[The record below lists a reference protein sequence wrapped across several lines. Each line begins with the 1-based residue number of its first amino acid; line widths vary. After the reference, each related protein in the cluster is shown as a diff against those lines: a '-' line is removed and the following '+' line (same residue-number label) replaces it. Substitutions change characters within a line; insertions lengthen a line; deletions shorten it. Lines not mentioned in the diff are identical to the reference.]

1 MITIA
6 DWSWLLS
13 AALMGLL
20 GGTHCIGMCGGLSSA
35 FTYALPESE
44 RRGMRLLGWQLLYNS
59 GRLLTYT
66 LLGLLAGSLLH
77 SLQDLGMAKQLLRG
91 LAGLLMILLGAYLAG
106 WFPAMARLESVGA
119 PLWRRMEPLRRKLL
133 PIRQRPQA
141 VIAGMLWGFLPC
153 GLVYSAMALAI
164 TRAAPLE
171 SGLVMLAFGL
181 GTLPTLLLTGA
192 AASQLRHVLQR
203 PGTRQTAGLLVIL
216 FGLWTWVG
224 MSGHGAGHDHGNH
237 DMGGDSHAG
246 HVMPMSDNA
255 SAMDSDAHAHHGH

>member
-91 LAGLLMILLGAYLAG
+91 LAVLLMILLGAYLAG

-133 PIRQRPQA
+133 PFRQRPQA

-224 MSGHGAGHDHGNH
+224 MSGHGAGHDHGSH

-246 HVMPMSDNA
+246 HVMPMSDDA